1 MSSTPGGDHVA
12 LDRQMIEKRDFP
24 IARRGYEPTAVD
36 AHLSEI
42 AVQVDSR
49 LSALTRELEQ
59 LKRSDRGK
67 QTLASSSSELV
78 RSIVAAAESSAA
90 EIRRKADDDA
100 GRARELAESESQATH
115 ERAAQEAR
123 ELLGKVSESTAAML
137 ERISSMELE
146 LSSMT
151 ASVRAGCERLAA
163 DLERLRGDGGE
174 LAGLAAPSTRGH
186 SIARDDA
193 AAVSEPQPA
202 SEAEAEVEPQVQPEP
217 VAMSRDEADGARLIA
232 LNMALNGNPRGKTA
246 RYLSENFSLLNADQL
261 LDDIYARIDDQ

>member
-1 MSSTPGGDHVA
+1 MA

-59 LKRSDRGK
+59 LKRSHGGTE
-67 QTLASSSSELV
+67 TLASTSSELV

-100 GRARELAESESQATH
+100 GRARELAESESQATR
-115 ERAAQEAR
+115 ERAAHEAR
-123 ELLGKVSESTAAML
+123 ELVGKVSESTAAML
-137 ERISSMELE
+137 ERISSMEPE
-146 LSSMT
+146 LSSMI

-163 DLERLRGDGGE
+163 DLEQLRADSGE
-174 LAGLAAPSTRGH
+174 IAGSASPSTSGH
-186 SIARDDA
+186 SIARDD
-193 AAVSEPQPA
+193 VVTGGEPQPA
-202 SEAEAEVEPQVQPEP
+202 SEAKAEVEPEVQPEP
-217 VAMSRDEADGARLIA
+217 AAVGGDEADGAKLIA
-232 LNMALNGNPRGKTA
+232 LNMALNGQPRGETA
-246 RYLSENFSLLNADQL
+246 RYLSENFSLPNADQL
-261 LDDIYARIDDQ
+261 LDDIYAGVDDH